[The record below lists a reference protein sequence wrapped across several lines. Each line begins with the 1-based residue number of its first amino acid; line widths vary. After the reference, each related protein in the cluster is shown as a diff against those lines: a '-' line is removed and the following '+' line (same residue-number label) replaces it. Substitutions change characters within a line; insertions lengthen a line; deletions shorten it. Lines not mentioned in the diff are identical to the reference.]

1 MQLEITEQMVWQG
14 LFESAWGPYRYT
26 HFFIPKMNHK
36 YHIMS
41 SSVSRTRDTL
51 EKNNMPPTV
60 EEFSAAFHRLPIS
73 SLIDFHYGFDWKVLH
88 KNSQNY
94 MAVQTMHGMY
104 QLTSMVQG
112 YTNLVLALLRVTQNM
127 VHARP

>member
-1 MQLEITEQMVWQG
+1 LIDTVDRLHHIQLEYGYKVRRHYEFCKPKKVLPMQMEITEQMVWQG

-73 SLIDFHYGFDWKVLH
+73 SLIDFHYGFD
-88 KNSQNY
+88 
-94 MAVQTMHGMY
+94 
-104 QLTSMVQG
+104 
-112 YTNLVLALLRVTQNM
+112 
-127 VHARP
+127 